1 MFIIES
7 KFGNDGYATWFKIL
21 EVLAKTDNHWID
33 MSDTSNV
40 MYMAAKCRV
49 SEDRFVDIV
58 TAIASVG
65 EFDADLW
72 NHERVIWSDKFLESV
87 ADAYVKR
94 SNNAPSKSG
103 LLLLLRGLG
112 RCKPPKFNLEGDVKP
127 QSKVDNSKEKE
138 IKVEH
143 PLVRFINEDAPTVS
157 SMKQPLTNEQAE
169 KLLIDLQI
177 NTKERRDELKR
188 LIMAME
194 NYVPL
199 KSKSKSANLTIR
211 KWWSNEQR
219 QGKPND
225 PANETQQEREARE
238 FMEQLKKDTTN
249 LILYGDVQ
257 PNNHDQQPA
266 NDSRVQRL
274 SSGSTGHEAD

>member
-72 NHERVIWSDKFLESV
+72 QHERVIWSDKFLESV

-127 QSKVDNSKEKE
+127 QSKVDNTKEKE

-169 KLLIDLQI
+169 KLITDLQI

-199 KSKSKSANLTIR
+199 KTKSKSANLTIR
-211 KWWSNEQR
+211 KWWATEQKGANG
-219 QGKPND
+219 GKSTKP
-225 PANETQQEREARE
+225 ETTEEREARE
-238 FMEQLKKDTTN
+238 FMENLKAYNIHKN
-249 LILYGDVQ
+249 LYGEQSANEKFNFNEPLQ
-257 PNNHDQQPA
+257 PNLNNNRIA
-266 NDSRVQRL
+266 
-274 SSGSTGHEAD
+274 